1 MNMSN
6 NRFVSLSLADVKT
19 MSAIDWQFDRNR
31 GDFVFSVSADLG
43 QLLELTLLDKEIL
56 HLRFSK
62 GELWLN
68 LGRSDLANIKME
80 E

>member
-19 MSAIDWQFDRNR
+19 MSAIDWQFDRKR
-31 GDFVFSVSADLG
+31 GDFAFSFSADLG
-43 QLLELTLLDKEIL
+43 QLLELILLDKEIL

-68 LGRSDLANIKME
+68 LGRSDLANIKVE